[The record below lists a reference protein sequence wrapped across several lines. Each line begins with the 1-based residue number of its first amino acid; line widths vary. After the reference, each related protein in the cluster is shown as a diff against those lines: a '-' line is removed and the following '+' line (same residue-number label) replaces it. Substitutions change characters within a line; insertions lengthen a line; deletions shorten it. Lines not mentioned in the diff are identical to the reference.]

1 MEQNMSFQ
9 PSLDEMWNVIESFG
23 IKRKLI
29 DPHDNMSSEEVRELY
44 LTIKKTKTCRNDND
58 Y

>member
-1 MEQNMSFQ
+1 MEQNMRFQ

-23 IKRKLI
+23 IKRTLI
-29 DPHDNMSSEEVRELY
+29 DPKDTMSSEEVRELY
-44 LTIKKTKTCRNDND
+44 LTIKKTKAYGNNDD